1 MVSIL
6 GRIFSSVGTCRPTCL
21 YSNVYI
27 PTCLYS
33 NMFISQHV
41 YIPTCLYICL
51 CSNMSIFLHYS
62 TNFNFYIVFYKKLL
76 FLSILKCVILI
87 MFGFFY
93 WLCLHASFELDCLKR
108 KIQSYIFEFLY
119 LHNVKTSSKKSH
131 NYVFMLYATFFL
143 DIKSSNLNV

>member
-1 MVSIL
+1 MVLIL
-6 GRIFSSVGTCRPTCL
+6 GRIFSSVGTCRPICL

-51 CSNMSIFLHYS
+51 CSNMSIYLNMFMFQHYS
-62 TNFNFYIVFYKKLL
+62 TNFNFYIVFYKELH

-108 KIQSYIFEFLY
+108 KIQSYIFDFLY
-119 LHNVKTSSKKSH
+119 LHNVKTSSK
-131 NYVFMLYATFFL
+131 
-143 DIKSSNLNV
+143 

>member
-51 CSNMSIFLHYS
+51 CSNMSIYLNMFMFQHYS
-62 TNFNFYIVFYKKLL
+62 TNFNFYIVFYKELH
-76 FLSILKCVILI
+76 FLSILKWVILI

-93 WLCLHASFELDCLKR
+93 WLYLHASFELDCLKR
-108 KIQSYIFEFLY
+108 KIQSYFRFSLSPQCEDFL
-119 LHNVKTSSKKSH
+119 
-131 NYVFMLYATFFL
+131 
-143 DIKSSNLNV
+143 